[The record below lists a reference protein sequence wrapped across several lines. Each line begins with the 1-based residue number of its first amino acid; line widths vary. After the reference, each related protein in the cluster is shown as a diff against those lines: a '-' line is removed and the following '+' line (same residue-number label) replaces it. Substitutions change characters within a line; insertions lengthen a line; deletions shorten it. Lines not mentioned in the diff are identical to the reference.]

1 MEFFNTL
8 PDELQ
13 KEAIDAK
20 MNELYDSW
28 HDSYISEA
36 GDKFSNYVE
45 EALLSYLHPVVQ
57 DLAELFYTKEENKD
71 A

>member
-1 MEFFNTL
+1 MKFFNTL

-20 MNELYDSW
+20 MNELYDNW

-36 GDKFSNYVE
+36 GDRFSNYVE
-45 EALLSYLHPVVQ
+45 EALLSYLHSVVQ
-57 DLAELFYTKEENKD
+57 DLAELFYTKEENKN